1 MALPKSLARIEVK
14 LDLIIRKMFTRQE
27 IENLM
32 QGSLAV
38 KRSIDLDDL
47 FPTEVTAENFSV
59 YAPEIVEPKAVAPE
73 VPENATV
80 GEIIKLAKDWSP
92 VQRRAAIVRERN
104 NRNRASLIE
113 SLEKME

>member
-59 YAPEIVEPKAVAPE
+59 SPEIVEPKAVAPE

-80 GEIIKLAKDWSP
+80 GEIIKLAKDWSSA
-92 VQRRAAIVRERN
+92 QRRAVIVRERN